1 MFLSHFSVLSSLVF
15 PFLVREKAIETNN
28 PRNNERASRVERE
41 RERKRKRFIK
51 RRRETERDLVALSR
65 RKKEERCVVSF
76 PPLLLKRLRRY
87 PRQRGVSLRKTKI
100 NRSNRISSPE
110 EEEEEKERGKKNLR
124 KNERERNKDPPHHVD
139 VDACVCVLF
148 LLLCPRLNVR
158 LQFVWM
164 RYVVVVLRQSFI
176 QKVGRP
182 FVKKVNQNENFKK
195 KTSNNQTT
203 VADRRTQIII
213 IISRCTWIY

>member
-41 RERKRKRFIK
+41 RERKRFIK
-51 RRRETERDLVALSR
+51 RRRETERDLALSR

-110 EEEEEKERGKKNLR
+110 EEEEKEKERGKKNLR
-124 KNERERNKDPPHHVD
+124 KNERETNKDPPHH

-158 LQFVWM
+158 LQMCVDELLF
-164 RYVVVVLRQSFI
+164 
-176 QKVGRP
+176 
-182 FVKKVNQNENFKK
+182 
-195 KTSNNQTT
+195 
-203 VADRRTQIII
+203 
-213 IISRCTWIY
+213 

>member
-41 RERKRKRFIK
+41 RERERKRFIK

-87 PRQRGVSLRKTKI
+87 PHRPERRVASENKNQSIQSYLFSRRRRRRKRK
-100 NRSNRISSPE
+100 R
-110 EEEEEKERGKKNLR
+110 EKEFAKKR
-124 KNERERNKDPPHHVD
+124 KRE
-139 VDACVCVLF
+139 
-148 LLLCPRLNVR
+148 
-158 LQFVWM
+158 
-164 RYVVVVLRQSFI
+164 
-176 QKVGRP
+176 
-182 FVKKVNQNENFKK
+182 E
-195 KTSNNQTT
+195 
-203 VADRRTQIII
+203 
-213 IISRCTWIY
+213 

>member
-41 RERKRKRFIK
+41 RERERKRFIK

-195 KTSNNQTT
+195 KNIKQPNN
-203 VADRRTQIII
+203 
-213 IISRCTWIY
+213 RCR

>member
-41 RERKRKRFIK
+41 RER
-51 RRRETERDLVALSR
+51 ERDLLNEEEKRSAIQQYSLVEKKKSDASSR
-65 RKKEERCVVSF
+65 FHLFFLNVFVVIPVREACRFGKQKSID
-76 PPLLLKRLRRY
+76 PI
-87 PRQRGVSLRKTKI
+87 VSLLRE
-100 NRSNRISSPE
+100 E

-124 KNERERNKDPPHHVD
+124 KNERETDKDPPHH

-158 LQFVWM
+158 LQMCVDEM
-164 RYVVVVLRQSFI
+164 
-176 QKVGRP
+176 
-182 FVKKVNQNENFKK
+182 
-195 KTSNNQTT
+195 
-203 VADRRTQIII
+203 
-213 IISRCTWIY
+213 CC

>member
-41 RERKRKRFIK
+41 RERKRFIK
-51 RRRETERDLVALSR
+51 RRRETERDLALSR

-110 EEEEEKERGKKNLR
+110 EEEEKEKERGKKNLR
-124 KNERERNKDPPHHVD
+124 KNERETNKDPPHHVD
-139 VDACVCVLF
+139 ACVCVCCF
-148 LLLCPRLNVR
+148 YYFAR
-158 LQFVWM
+158 
-164 RYVVVVLRQSFI
+164 
-176 QKVGRP
+176 
-182 FVKKVNQNENFKK
+182 
-195 KTSNNQTT
+195 
-203 VADRRTQIII
+203 A
-213 IISRCTWIY
+213 

>member
-41 RERKRKRFIK
+41 REREEKRFIK
-51 RRRETERDLVALSR
+51 RRRETERDLALSR

-87 PRQRGVSLRKTKI
+87 PHRQRGVSLRKTKI

-124 KNERERNKDPPHHVD
+124 KNERETNKDPPHH

-158 LQFVWM
+158 LQMCVDEMCCF
-164 RYVVVVLRQSFI
+164 LRQSFI

-182 FVKKVNQNENFKK
+182 FEKKVNQNENFKK
-195 KTSNNQTT
+195 KHQTT
-203 VADRRTQIII
+203 NN
-213 IISRCTWIY
+213 RCR

>member
-1 MFLSHFSVLSSLVF
+1 MFFPLWSF
-15 PFLVREKAIETNN
+15 PFLLEKKQSKQTTRETTNAL
-28 PRNNERASRVERE
+28 PELRERE
-41 RERKRKRFIK
+41 RERKRFIK

-87 PRQRGVSLRKTKI
+87 PHQRGVSLRKTKI

>member
-1 MFLSHFSVLSSLVF
+1 MFFPLWSF
-15 PFLVREKAIETNN
+15 PFLLEKKQSKQTTRETTNAL
-28 PRNNERASRVERE
+28 PELRERE
-41 RERKRKRFIK
+41 RERKRFIK
-51 RRRETERDLVALSR
+51 RRRETERDLALSR

-87 PRQRGVSLRKTKI
+87 PHRQRGVSLRKTKI

-124 KNERERNKDPPHHVD
+124 KNERETNKDPPHH

-158 LQFVWM
+158 LQMCVDEMCCF
-164 RYVVVVLRQSFI
+164 LRQSFI

-182 FVKKVNQNENFKK
+182 FKKKVNQT
-195 KTSNNQTT
+195 KTSKKNIKQPTT

-213 IISRCTWIY
+213 IISRCTWICCA

>member
-1 MFLSHFSVLSSLVF
+1 M
-15 PFLVREKAIETNN
+15 A
-28 PRNNERASRVERE
+28 
-41 RERKRKRFIK
+41 
-51 RRRETERDLVALSR
+51 
-65 RKKEERCVVSF
+65 
-76 PPLLLKRLRRY
+76 
-87 PRQRGVSLRKTKI
+87 LRKTKI

-110 EEEEEKERGKKNLR
+110 EEEEEKERGKKKLR
-124 KNERERNKDPPHHVD
+124 KNERETNKDPPHH

-182 FVKKVNQNENFKK
+182 FEKKVNQNENFKK
-195 KTSNNQTT
+195 KKHQTT
-203 VADRRTQIII
+203 KQPLQIDAHK
-213 IISRCTWIY
+213 SSSSSVDVHGYTKTLT

>member
-41 RERKRKRFIK
+41 RERKRFIK

-110 EEEEEKERGKKNLR
+110 EEEEKEKERGKKNLR
-124 KNERERNKDPPHHVD
+124 KNERETNKDPPHHVD
-139 VDACVCVLF
+139 ACVCVCCF
-148 LLLCPRLNVR
+148 YYFAR
-158 LQFVWM
+158 
-164 RYVVVVLRQSFI
+164 
-176 QKVGRP
+176 
-182 FVKKVNQNENFKK
+182 
-195 KTSNNQTT
+195 
-203 VADRRTQIII
+203 A
-213 IISRCTWIY
+213 

>member
-1 MFLSHFSVLSSLVF
+1 MFFPLWSF
-15 PFLVREKAIETNN
+15 PFLLEKKAIETNN

-41 RERKRKRFIK
+41 RERERKRFIK

-148 LLLCPRLNVR
+148 LLLCPRLKCRIAICVDEICCCCFKTKFYPKSGSSLR
-158 LQFVWM
+158 EKSESKRKLQ
-164 RYVVVVLRQSFI
+164 
-176 QKVGRP
+176 
-182 FVKKVNQNENFKK
+182 KKNIKQP
-195 KTSNNQTT
+195 NN
-203 VADRRTQIII
+203 
-213 IISRCTWIY
+213 RCR

>member
-28 PRNNERASRVERE
+28 PGNNEHDSRVERE
-41 RERKRKRFIK
+41 RERKRFIK
-51 RRRETERDLVALSR
+51 RRRETERDLALSR

-124 KNERERNKDPPHHVD
+124 KNERETNKDPPHHVD
-139 VDACVCVLF
+139 ACVCVCF

-158 LQFVWM
+158 LQM
-164 RYVVVVLRQSFI
+164 CVVSCCFRQSSFI

-182 FVKKVNQNENFKK
+182 YSHKSSSSSSSVDVHGYT
-195 KTSNNQTT
+195 KTLT
-203 VADRRTQIII
+203 
-213 IISRCTWIY
+213 

>member
-41 RERKRKRFIK
+41 RERKSFIK

-139 VDACVCVLF
+139 ACVCVLF

-182 FVKKVNQNENFKK
+182 FEKKVNQNENFKK

>member
-41 RERKRKRFIK
+41 RFIK
-51 RRRETERDLVALSR
+51 RRRETERDLVVLSR

-164 RYVVVVLRQSFI
+164 RYVVKDKVLSKVWVVPSR
-176 QKVGRP
+176 
-182 FVKKVNQNENFKK
+182 KKLLKT
-195 KTSNNQTT
+195 KTSKKNIKQPNN
-203 VADRRTQIII
+203 
-213 IISRCTWIY
+213 RCR

>member
-28 PRNNERASRVERE
+28 PGNKFASRVERE
-41 RERKRKRFIK
+41 RERKRFIK
-51 RRRETERDLVALSR
+51 RRRETERDLALSR

-110 EEEEEKERGKKNLR
+110 EEEEKEKERGKKNLR
-124 KNERERNKDPPHHVD
+124 KNERETNKDPPHHVD
-139 VDACVCVLF
+139 ACVCVCCF
-148 LLLCPRLNVR
+148 YYFAR
-158 LQFVWM
+158 
-164 RYVVVVLRQSFI
+164 
-176 QKVGRP
+176 
-182 FVKKVNQNENFKK
+182 
-195 KTSNNQTT
+195 
-203 VADRRTQIII
+203 A
-213 IISRCTWIY
+213 

>member
-1 MFLSHFSVLSSLVF
+1 
-15 PFLVREKAIETNN
+15 
-28 PRNNERASRVERE
+28 
-41 RERKRKRFIK
+41 
-51 RRRETERDLVALSR
+51 
-65 RKKEERCVVSF
+65 
-76 PPLLLKRLRRY
+76 
-87 PRQRGVSLRKTKI
+87 VSLRKTKI

-110 EEEEEKERGKKNLR
+110 EEEKEKERGKKNLR
-124 KNERERNKDPPHHVD
+124 KNERETNKDPPHH

-182 FVKKVNQNENFKK
+182 FKKKVNQNENFKK
-195 KTSNNQTT
+195 KHQTT
-203 VADRRTQIII
+203 NH
-213 IISRCTWIY
+213 RCR

>member
-1 MFLSHFSVLSSLVF
+1 MFFPLWSF
-15 PFLVREKAIETNN
+15 PFLLEKKQSKQTTRETTNAL
-28 PRNNERASRVERE
+28 PELRE
-41 RERKRKRFIK
+41 RERKRIIK

>member
-28 PRNNERASRVERE
+28 PGNNERASRVERE
-41 RERKRKRFIK
+41 RERKRFIK

-182 FVKKVNQNENFKK
+182 FEKRYAKRKLQKKNIKQP
-195 KTSNNQTT
+195 TT